1 MQVSPAEDSLGLG
14 LVGLVVSLQV
24 LVVAVQTLAAELV
37 LRFDSDLVDLAVG
50 VEVETPLADVQVA
63 ADVAA
68 ALGPVGATEG
78 LWAEPL
84 VPAGLADLCVVS
96 YDGLV
101 MVGLSAT

>member
-1 MQVSPAEDSLGLG
+1 MQVSPAEDSLGPG

-37 LRFDSDLVDLAVG
+37 LGFGFGLVDLAVA
-50 VEVETPLADVQVA
+50 VDLVAPLADVQVG

-78 LWAEPL
+78 PWVGDM
-84 VPAGLADLCVVS
+84 VPAVFADLCVVS

-101 MVGLSAT
+101 VVGLSAA